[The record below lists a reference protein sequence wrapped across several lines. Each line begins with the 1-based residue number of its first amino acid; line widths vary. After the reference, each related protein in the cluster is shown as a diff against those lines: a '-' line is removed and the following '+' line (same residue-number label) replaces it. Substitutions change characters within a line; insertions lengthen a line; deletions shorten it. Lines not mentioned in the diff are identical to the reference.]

1 MGALSSSK
9 NPDVYSDIEGEDTQ
23 PCRASEE
30 KSRMRMAI
38 LAYIAFFVSMALV
51 SLSDAACQLLA
62 GVVPDL
68 ELSVWRFSAH
78 IILVV
83 PMLVRGKY
91 CDFRIPRESW
101 LMMLG
106 VILSIIVANV
116 TFYAGPKYLP
126 VGTHYGMNSGIIL
139 ITNAVISI
147 CVKSERA
154 LSLYLSSGLSVLGI
168 TILEQP
174 SFMFEGSG
182 LYKAEQPLNWA
193 AGTCMEIQATFDR
206 MLTPQMA
213 MYENVTMWMGDS
225 TPNITGL
232 LENNVNKNSSEVMEY
247 LAAKT
252 GLHSHDIIGYSLV
265 IASGIS
271 FSICLY
277 FMRMMGK
284 TIAPELI
291 AFYIGIAG
299 IVFSLLAMCIVEV
312 PLPRVPS
319 GICLLY
325 LLMHSFGAAQNFIV
339 VAMALKHIP
348 VMALSL
354 IDTTAL
360 VYLMFYQYTW
370 LVGIRPGLGNW
381 VEVLGACICLF
392 SSVLGPTW
400 HLITLRREEDDQ
412 SGEMHM
418 DHPLIEV
425 APLRSESH

>member
-9 NPDVYSDIEGEDTQ
+9 NPDVYSDIEGEDTE

-30 KSRMRMAI
+30 KRRKRMAL
-38 LAYIAFFVSMALV
+38 LAYITTFVSMAVL
-51 SLSDAACQLLA
+51 SLGLAACQLLA
-62 GVVPDL
+62 GVVPDF
-68 ELSVWRFSAH
+68 ELSVWRFSCQ
-78 IILVV
+78 IILTV
-83 PMLVRGKY
+83 PMLVRGKH

-101 LMMLG
+101 PMMLG
-106 VILSIIVANV
+106 TFLSLFGTVL

-126 VGTHYGMNSGIIL
+126 VGTFFGMYGGILL

-154 LSLYLSSGLSVLGI
+154 LSLYLSAGLSVLGI
-168 TILEQP
+168 MLLVQP

-182 LYKAEQPLNWA
+182 LYKAEQPLNRA
-193 AGTCMEIQATFDR
+193 AGTCMEIHATFDR

-225 TPNITGL
+225 TPNITGE
-232 LENNVNKNSSEVMEY
+232 LENNGSKNSSEIMEY

-252 GLHSHDIIGYSLV
+252 GLHSDDIIGYSLV

-271 FSICLY
+271 AAAWLHGCRILSE
-277 FMRMMGK
+277 

-291 AFYIGIAG
+291 ALYIGIAG
-299 IVFSLLAMCIVEV
+299 IVCSLLVMCIVEV

-325 LLMHSFGAAQNFIV
+325 LLMHSFGSSQNGIV
-339 VAMALKHIP
+339 FAMVLKHIP
-348 VMALSL
+348 VMAASL
-354 IDTTAL
+354 IDTTSL
-360 VYLMFYQYTW
+360 VYLMFFQYTW
-370 LVGIRPGLGNW
+370 LAGIRPGLGNW

-400 HLITLRREEDDQ
+400 HLITFRREEDDQ
-412 SGEMHM
+412 SGKM
-418 DHPLIEV
+418 DHPLFEV
-425 APLRSESH
+425 SPLRSRSH